1 MIEGVR
7 VRSGAPVVGFV
18 FSEGPALY
26 PGEVLW
32 WLLFACW
39 ILALIHADLRYRR
52 VPNRLVVAGLAGQLL
67 WLLAALLAPGWAYP
81 PRWSG
86 WLMALAGFLA
96 AVPFLPLWARRLM
109 GAGDI
114 KAIAVLGLLL
124 GFAPLMV
131 TLALASV
138 LAGLHGLLYLAVSRV
153 WALSHRARQIPY
165 AAYLGLAAVSAVLIP
180 WNSPWYSWCSSWC
193 FTGS

>member
-1 MIEGVR
+1 
-7 VRSGAPVVGFV
+7 
-18 FSEGPALY
+18 
-26 PGEVLW
+26 
-32 WLLFACW
+32 
-39 ILALIHADLRYRR
+39 
-52 VPNRLVVAGLAGQLL
+52 
-67 WLLAALLAPGWAYP
+67 
-81 PRWSG
+81 
-86 WLMALAGFLA
+86 
-96 AVPFLPLWARRLM
+96 
-109 GAGDI
+109 

>member
-1 MIEGVR
+1 LIEGVR
-7 VRSGAPVVGFV
+7 ADPARPLSHSFFQKVL
-18 FSEGPALY
+18 ALY
-26 PGEVLW
+26 PGVVLW
-32 WLLFACW
+32 WLLFTCW

-52 VPNRLVVAGLAGQLL
+52 VPNRLIIAGLAGQLL
-67 WLLAALLAPGWAYP
+67 WLAALLAPGWAYP

-86 WLMALAGFLA
+86 WWMALAGFLVA
-96 AVPFLPLWARRLM
+96 APFLPLWRRRLM

-153 WALSHRARQIPY
+153 WALSNRARQIPY
-165 AAYLGLAAVSAVLIP
+165 AAYLGLAAGIAVLIP
-180 WNSPWYSWCSSWC
+180 WSSPWYSWCSSWC